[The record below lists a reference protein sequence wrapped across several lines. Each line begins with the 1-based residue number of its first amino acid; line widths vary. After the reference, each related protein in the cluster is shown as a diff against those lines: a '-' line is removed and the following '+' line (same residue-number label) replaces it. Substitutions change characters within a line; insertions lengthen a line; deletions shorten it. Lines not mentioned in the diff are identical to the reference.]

1 MEVVMRLE
9 GHQNVRRQK
18 HQLWSWAIIHIFRS
32 IAYKSSP
39 TLSCHIFYHCHFF
52 LCENNSKYVGRVQM
66 RIFEKTQSQWK
77 LIRIFAASLVLSQLH
92 LMSRCYSTWV
102 SHTFA
107 FSETHN
113 DPHLCHITGLV
124 CLRLPSHAAAL
135 LVTPNVTSTSRLPG
149 TTDRFSHNTF
159 SNFSALDK
167 IHHFFWQPDFSFP
180 LVFQKH
186 CPKEN

>member
-1 MEVVMRLE
+1 MSDE
-9 GHQNVRRQK
+9 
-18 HQLWSWAIIHIFRS
+18 
-32 IAYKSSP
+32 YKCVS
-39 TLSCHIFYHCHFF
+39 L
-52 LCENNSKYVGRVQM
+52 K
-66 RIFEKTQSQWK
+66 KTQSQWK

-92 LMSRCYSTWV
+92 QMSCCYSTWV
-102 SHTFA
+102 SPNFA
-107 FSETHN
+107 FLVTHN

-159 SNFSALDK
+159 SNFPVLDK

-180 LVFQKH
+180 LVFQKTL
-186 CPKEN
+186 PKRKSISVVSLVLAPLKNTQAKFVE

>member
-1 MEVVMRLE
+1 MIL
-9 GHQNVRRQK
+9 GYN
-18 HQLWSWAIIHIFRS
+18 
-32 IAYKSSP
+32 SSP
-39 TLSCHIFYHCHFF
+39 NIISSIIVTFF
-52 LCENNSKYVGRVQM
+52 SVK
-66 RIFEKTQSQWK
+66 RIQNMSDEYKCVSLKKTQSQWK

-92 LMSRCYSTWV
+92 PMSCCYSTWV
-102 SHTFA
+102 SPNFA
-107 FSETHN
+107 FLVTHN

-159 SNFSALDK
+159 SNFPVLDK

-186 CPKEN
+186 CPKENQFLSSVWCLLL